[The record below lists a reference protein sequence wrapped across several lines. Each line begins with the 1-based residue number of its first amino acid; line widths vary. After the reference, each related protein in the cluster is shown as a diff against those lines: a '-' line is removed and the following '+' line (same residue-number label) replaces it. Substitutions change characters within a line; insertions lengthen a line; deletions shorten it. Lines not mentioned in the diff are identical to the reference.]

1 MKTILVTGANGY
13 IGKNFVALSDREYNI
28 KSISLSSGETP
39 NFENVD
45 TVLHLSALVHPK
57 KTYTEEQFFRVNTQ
71 QTTKLATAAK
81 KAGVSHFVF
90 FSTVSVYGV
99 NGFLPHQEKYIDE
112 ASPCTPT
119 TPYAKSK
126 YKAESEL
133 LKLDDNRFTISVIRS
148 TVVYGKNSPGNISK
162 LRKLVTRLPI
172 LPLNHDNVRSM
183 VHIEN
188 LVHFTKLVINK
199 QARGIFIPQDA
210 EQLTMKEIIRA
221 LSEKLEKPR
230 YLFRLP
236 GAIQGLLLRLHPTL
250 ISNLYGNLV
259 FDSSKSNRSL
269 GFKPKI
275 SGYDGLKEL

>member
-1 MKTILVTGANGY
+1 M
-13 IGKNFVALSDREYNI
+13 
-28 KSISLSSGETP
+28 
-39 NFENVD
+39 
-45 TVLHLSALVHPK
+45 
-57 KTYTEEQFFRVNTQ
+57 
-71 QTTKLATAAK
+71 
-81 KAGVSHFVF
+81 
-90 FSTVSVYGV
+90 
-99 NGFLPHQEKYIDE
+99 
-112 ASPCTPT
+112 
-119 TPYAKSK
+119 
-126 YKAESEL
+126 
-133 LKLDDNRFTISVIRS
+133 
-148 TVVYGKNSPGNISK
+148 YGKNSPGNISK